1 MQHLLAVAATGQY
14 EAALMLPRHN
24 RQAACLLLF
33 VLILCPGI
41 ALGFGVLLVLFGKGV
56 AQLMGVPR
64 LATWFWALPVS
75 IVMAGWYQSLRFW
88 AMRREAFSDVA
99 YNAVTRATAGVTLA
113 CLMGIWLPFPGAPES
128 GLIMSQIL
136 ADAFG
141 NLLLASRIRA
151 RDKAVFAWP
160 GWRRL
165 LATARRWRA
174 LALSLV
180 AGQGV
185 AKCYGNL
192 PVLAVGGLFGP
203 AAAGYYAWAERFA
216 VLPAQL
222 VATAVGD
229 VYLQRATV
237 EYHSHGRFD
246 RLMRRTLAAT
256 TLLALVPYALG
267 IMLAPVL
274 FAWLFGEV
282 WRQAGLLAQILM
294 VGSFVSFVI
303 TPIDKAAV
311 IFQRTRYIFLWHV
324 ARLGLKVGAIG
335 MTALMGLSLTTLLWL
350 IVLVR
355 VGLYCVDLV
364 YCYWL
369 AKGAHK
375 EPLAS
380 HFQPP
385 PPRI

>member
-1 MQHLLAVAATGQY
+1 
-14 EAALMLPRHN
+14 
-24 RQAACLLLF
+24 
-33 VLILCPGI
+33 
-41 ALGFGVLLVLFGKGV
+41 
-56 AQLMGVPR
+56 
-64 LATWFWALPVS
+64 
-75 IVMAGWYQSLRFW
+75 
-88 AMRREAFSDVA
+88 
-99 YNAVTRATAGVTLA
+99 
-113 CLMGIWLPFPGAPES
+113 
-128 GLIMSQIL
+128 
-136 ADAFG
+136 
-141 NLLLASRIRA
+141 
-151 RDKAVFAWP
+151 
-160 GWRRL
+160 
-165 LATARRWRA
+165 
-174 LALSLV
+174 
-180 AGQGV
+180 
-185 AKCYGNL
+185 
-192 PVLAVGGLFGP
+192 
-203 AAAGYYAWAERFA
+203 
-216 VLPAQL
+216 
-222 VATAVGD
+222 
-229 VYLQRATV
+229 
-237 EYHSHGRFD
+237 
-246 RLMRRTLAAT
+246 MRRTLAAT